1 MTEPAYVL
9 PRQDD
14 GQSWPQQG
22 EWTYEDYLRL
32 PDDGQRYEVIRGF
45 LYVTASPTY
54 KHQYVAGRF
63 YRQVDAFVED
73 HRLGV
78 VLMAPFD
85 VLLPFGIGTP
95 VEPDV
100 VFFRAG
106 NEPHWE
112 AKNFQG
118 VPDLVAEVLSP
129 KTRRR
134 DQKVKLE
141 AYRDAG
147 VPEYWMLDP
156 DSRRVVVHVLRSRTY
171 AELCRGGIDD
181 EVWSSVLPGFRLKVV
196 SLFPPSPDL

>member
-14 GQSWPQQG
+14 GQSWPLQG
-22 EWTYEDYLRL
+22 DWTYEDYLRL

-45 LYVTASPTY
+45 LYVTAAPTY

-63 YRQVDAFVED
+63 NRQVDAFVED

-85 VLLPFGIGTP
+85 ILLPFGIGTP

-129 KTRRR
+129 KTRHR

-156 DSRRVVVHVLRSRTY
+156 DARRVVVLALRERTY
-171 AELCRGGIDD
+171 TELCRGGIGE

-196 SLFPPSPDL
+196 SLFPASPD